1 MQAEKAERKQC
12 SPNVYGYGSN
22 TVAPG
27 KGSWAFI
34 FIYSKTQK
42 LLWGCP
48 VTPSS
53 WIDQVLEACKSFLLF
68 ICSLACFCFVKI
80 QGFSWDIPQYGSFSL
95 QFRVELGELLYY
107 AGYKNFSSII
117 CLFLYL
123 MFCFLLVQFLLF
135 TYQFSWIDLYL
146 FLYFS
151 LHLIFLYKSSDFNH
165 HLLNL
170 FHWIVVLLWVSLE
183 EDVLERFSYVKFMW
197 KEISGN
203 LGRGVRK

>member
-1 MQAEKAERKQC
+1 MR
-12 SPNVYGYGSN
+12 SS
-22 TVAPG
+22 
-27 KGSWAFI
+27 
-34 FIYSKTQK
+34 
-42 LLWGCP
+42 LP
-48 VTPSS
+48 VVFFPFV
-53 WIDQVLEACKSFLLF
+53 DQVLEACKSFLLF

-107 AGYKNFSSII
+107 ATKI
-117 CLFLYL
+117 
-123 MFCFLLVQFLLF
+123 FLLLFVYFVLYVLFSPCAILIIYISAFLDLSSCCWYF
-135 TYQFSWIDLYL
+135 LHDLYL